1 MQGGKTERDMT
12 ANQTKKYNELLNQ
25 YEQRTDLTPGQC
37 QLLYTLACVICEDCN
52 SNELQVTGKSGD
64 VYSRMRPEWQQLKE
78 ARHRKQIIITRL
90 ENWIGEGKP
99 AATRMQS
106 FLIMRVLVA
115 VKNRNALQ
123 QSAKPRVAA
132 TSE

>member
-1 MQGGKTERDMT
+1 MINTYTYIPASVRRASQGVKTERDMT

-37 QLLYTLACVICEDCN
+37 QLLYTLACVICEETELQAYCN
-52 SNELQVTGKSGD
+52 TNGTCYQVTGKSGD

-99 AATRMQS
+99 AADE
-106 FLIMRVLVA
+106 
-115 VKNRNALQ
+115 NA
-123 QSAKPRVAA
+123 
-132 TSE
+132 EFFG

>member
-1 MQGGKTERDMT
+1 MNTTYTYIPASVRRASQGVKTERDMT

-37 QLLYTLACVICEDCN
+37 QLLYTLACVICEEAELQSYCN
-52 SNELQVTGKSGD
+52 TNGTCYQVTGKSGD
-64 VYSRMRPEWQQLKE
+64 LYNKQRPEWQQLKE

-99 AATRMQS
+99 AADE
-106 FLIMRVLVA
+106 
-115 VKNRNALQ
+115 NA
-123 QSAKPRVAA
+123 
-132 TSE
+132 EFFG

>member
-1 MQGGKTERDMT
+1 MAEFQ
-12 ANQTKKYNELLNQ
+12 ANNEALEALKKQHAKELAAHVQEHNKKYNELLNQ

-37 QLLYTLACVICEDCN
+37 QLLYTLACVICEETELQAYCN
-52 SNELQVTGKSGD
+52 NNGTCYQVTGKSGD

-99 AATRMQS
+99 AADE
-106 FLIMRVLVA
+106 
-115 VKNRNALQ
+115 NA
-123 QSAKPRVAA
+123 
-132 TSE
+132 EFFG

>member
-1 MQGGKTERDMT
+1 MITEQTYIPACITRASRAVKTKTDMT
-12 ANQTKKYNELLNQ
+12 ANQSKKYNELLNQ

-37 QLLYTLACVICEDCN
+37 QLLYTLACVICEETELQSYCN
-52 SNELQVTGKSGD
+52 NNGTCYQVTGKSGD

-99 AATRMQS
+99 AADE
-106 FLIMRVLVA
+106 
-115 VKNRNALQ
+115 NA
-123 QSAKPRVAA
+123 
-132 TSE
+132 EFFG